1 MLNQTHIV
9 QGGEEELEW
18 GEVTEE
24 EEQVEGE
31 EEGERSNTVLWI
43 LPYLCFVIIVLVA
56 KSCRK
61 RQLTS
66 YVAEWNRF
74 EQLKNFLRTKTS
86 WCSRGNG
93 VKLSFGGVGTKR
105 VCCPVEL
112 NMTKYGENLKGT
124 HDLREWLWAVSSEAH
139 MTTSAWQW
147 GIPRAIG
154 SSKSCTK
161 FSLA

>member
-18 GEVTEE
+18 GELTVGEE
-24 EEQVEGE
+24 KEEGE

-74 EQLKNFLRTKTS
+74 DQLKNFFRTKTS
-86 WCSRGNG
+86 
-93 VKLSFGGVGTKR
+93 
-105 VCCPVEL
+105 
-112 NMTKYGENLKGT
+112 
-124 HDLREWLWAVSSEAH
+124 
-139 MTTSAWQW
+139 
-147 GIPRAIG
+147 
-154 SSKSCTK
+154 
-161 FSLA
+161 

>member
-86 WCSRGNG
+86 
-93 VKLSFGGVGTKR
+93 
-105 VCCPVEL
+105 
-112 NMTKYGENLKGT
+112 
-124 HDLREWLWAVSSEAH
+124 
-139 MTTSAWQW
+139 
-147 GIPRAIG
+147 
-154 SSKSCTK
+154 
-161 FSLA
+161 

>member
-9 QGGEEELEW
+9 QGDEEELEGEW
-18 GEVTEE
+18 GEFTVEEGMEEGEE
-24 EEQVEGE
+24 EVG

-74 EQLKNFLRTKTS
+74 EQLKTFYEPKHL
-86 WCSRGNG
+86 
-93 VKLSFGGVGTKR
+93 
-105 VCCPVEL
+105 
-112 NMTKYGENLKGT
+112 
-124 HDLREWLWAVSSEAH
+124 DAAVV
-139 MTTSAWQW
+139 MV
-147 GIPRAIG
+147 
-154 SSKSCTK
+154 
-161 FSLA
+161 